1 MELRADRLERLGNY
15 FSRLTDEGKIPG
27 WSAMVSQHGE
37 TVYESS
43 GGMAN
48 IAAGIPMTADSIFR
62 TWSLSKPMTS
72 VAFMRLVE
80 EGLVGLND
88 PVADYLPAF
97 RDQRVYR
104 AGLPAAPITEGL
116 VEPMRMWHLLTHT
129 AGLGYGAHQSHAVDT
144 LYVNDGYTVE
154 PPAGTDLAE
163 AVEKWASFPLRFQPG
178 TAWNYGVSTD
188 VLGRVI
194 EVVSG
199 KRLDT
204 FMRESFFEPLGLK
217 DSGFWVETR
226 NKDRYAEIYTPTADG
241 GIEHNPAASAYPT
254 EAPLFLSGGGGI
266 YTTVADY
273 MKFLNMLANNGRI
286 GNGSGAD
293 HYLSPL
299 TVESIRSNHL
309 PQNVTLGS
317 GFGSWA
323 VPAVNELMP
332 AAGFG
337 LGFMTVRSPQEAHL
351 LTREGE
357 YFWLSMSSANF
368 FVDPASG
375 VCALVSPQL
384 YPSRTLPITNRL
396 RQFVYQAYC

>member
-1 MELRADRLERLGNY
+1 MELRTDRLSGLGDY
-15 FSRLTDEGKIPG
+15 FGRLTDEGRIPG
-27 WSAMVSQHGE
+27 WSCMVSQYGE
-37 TVYESS
+37 TTYESA

-48 IAAGIPMTADSIFR
+48 IAAGIPMQADSIFR

-72 VAFMRLVE
+72 VAFMTLVE
-80 EGLVGLND
+80 KGLVGLND

-97 RDQRVYR
+97 ENLRVYR

-116 VEPMRMWHLLTHT
+116 VEPMRIWHLLTHT
-129 AGLGYGAHQSHAVDT
+129 SGLGYGAHQSHAVDT
-144 LYVNDGYTVE
+144 LYVNEGYTVE
-154 PPAGTDLAE
+154 APPGADLAE

-194 EVVSG
+194 EVISG
-199 KRLDT
+199 KRLDVY
-204 FMRESFFEPLGLK
+204 MKESLFEPLGLHDTDFRVDASK
-217 DSGFWVETR
+217 
-226 NKDRYAEIYTPTADG
+226 KDRYAEIYSPTADG
-241 GIEHNPAASAYPT
+241 IEHNAPASVYNTDDPV
-254 EAPLFLSGGGGI
+254 FMSGGGGI

-273 MKFLNMLANNGRI
+273 MEFLGMLANNGRI
-286 GNGSGAD
+286 RGTSD
-293 HYLSPL
+293 YVLSPL
-299 TVESIRSNHL
+299 TVESVRSNHL
-309 PQNVTLGS
+309 PGNVPLGA
-317 GFGSWA
+317 GFGTWP

-337 LGFMTVRSPQEAHL
+337 LGFMTVVSPQESHM

-357 YFWLSMSSANF
+357 YFWLSMSSSNF

-375 VCALVSPQL
+375 VAALISPQL